1 MMMQKMDL
9 SEQGREANPDPGAEY
24 VEGKRT
30 VPCPAGIGVVELVLT
45 AAALL
50 PHLGEAALPRRGAG
64 RRGGIVGPP
73 CGRKAVEAEARRW
86 RERGEE
92 EEA

>member
-1 MMMQKMDL
+1 L
-9 SEQGREANPDPGAEY
+9 LHELWVPDAITENGAEF
-24 VEGKRT
+24 VVVPAGILQN
-30 VPCPAGIGVVELVLT
+30 PCPAGIGVVELVLT

>member
-9 SEQGREANPDPGAEY
+9 SEKGREANPDPGAEY

-30 VPCPAGIGVVELVLT
+30 VPCPAGIGVVELVLP

-50 PHLGEAALPRRGAG
+50 RATGEAALPRRGAG
-64 RRGGIVGPP
+64 GRGGVGGHP
-73 CGRKAVEAEARRW
+73 
-86 RERGEE
+86 
-92 EEA
+92 